1 MIHIYD
7 QIWFTFLVAP
17 VVTTPGWNS
26 DGSFLSSASQSGIC
40 WTIKRRPEIQSST
53 LSSSYNNIVRIFWLK
68 RQQDR
73 DSIVGE
79 SRTTPPPLSLHTG
92 GEKKSS
98 RIIIRKN
105 LNAVFRN
112 CSSESCGK
120 HFLTS
125 FFAFSKPFK
134 NCRPDINDF
143 EILFVSSNRSSCS
156 HAALF

>member
-1 MIHIYD
+1 MAASFHLLLSLEFAEPSKEGQRFNRQHYPHLTITSSE
-7 QIWFTFLVAP
+7 F
-17 VVTTPGWNS
+17 S
-26 DGSFLSSASQSGIC
+26 GSNLMVG
-40 WTIKRRPEIQSST
+40 IKRQ
-53 LSSSYNNIVRIFWLK
+53 L
-68 RQQDR
+68 DR

-79 SRTTPPPLSLHTG
+79 SRTTQPPLSLHTG

-98 RIIIRKN
+98 PIIIRKI

-112 CSSESCGK
+112 CSSECSGK
-120 HFLTS
+120 HFLT